1 MTEKSERRG
10 KMRSL
15 GVRGTRSS
23 PRLPFGLQA
32 AAPAMT
38 HRSAPPQNF
47 AGLQRLKYRSS
58 AEYIGP

>member
-1 MTEKSERRG
+1 MTERRG

-15 GVRGTRSS
+15 GARGTRSL
-23 PRLPFGLQA
+23 PRLLFGLQA

-47 AGLQRLKYRSS
+47 AGLQRLKYRSPPN
-58 AEYIGP
+58 I